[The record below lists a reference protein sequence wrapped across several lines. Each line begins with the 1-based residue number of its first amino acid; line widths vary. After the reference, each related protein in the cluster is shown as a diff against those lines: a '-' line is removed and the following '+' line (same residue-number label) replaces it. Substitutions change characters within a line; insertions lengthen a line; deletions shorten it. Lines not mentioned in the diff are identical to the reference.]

1 MSDRIDE
8 LEYCRLKLH
17 GHFDH
22 STELLMWPR
31 TRLDKGQAV
40 NIGRGSEP
48 GAFVI
53 TRFFCQ
59 ETGLEIILF

>member
-1 MSDRIDE
+1 MDE

-31 TRLDKGQAV
+31 TRLDEGQGV
-40 NIGRGSEP
+40 NTRRGSEP

-59 ETGLEIILF
+59 ETGLEIILL